1 MIPLSV
7 LDLSPI
13 VQGGTPALAFRRT
26 LELAQHAERLG
37 YTRFWLAEHHNMPGI
52 GSAATAVLIGH
63 VGAGTSRIRIGA
75 GGIMLPNHAP
85 LQVAEQFGTLESLFP
100 GRIDLGLGRAPGTDR
115 SAAMALRRT
124 LNADPDNFPND
135 VLEVMEFLAD
145 PQPDQPVQAVPGAGL
160 RVPIWILGSSTFG
173 AQVAAALGLPF
184 AFASHFAPA
193 MLFDAIGIYRERFT
207 PSAQLPAP
215 HLMLGVNVV
224 AADTDDEAR
233 FLASSG
239 RQSFASLR
247 SGRPIQLPP
256 PSKEWER
263 DLSDPGDPLRRSR
276 VSFVGS
282 PGTVAAQMR
291 DFVERTQADELMV
304 VSHIYDQSARL
315 RSYEIAAATMTE
327 PSVRRRRSSSRTDTE
342 SLGALEPK
350 LAHGFYRP
358 HRRPDRQPPRLRR
371 DARMRHQ
378 HLGTAEESCRRA
390 RRTAQ
395 GIRPGPQF
403 LRHRRQR
410 LLLPVA
416 IQRWSLPSLQQR
428 LFQDRW
434 TSHSARPV
442 LRPPASRKSLS
453 LTSDLAARV

>member
-13 VQGGTPALAFRRT
+13 VQGGTPAQAFRLT

-63 VGAGTSRIRIGA
+63 VGAGTSHIRIGA

-100 GRIDLGLGRAPGTDR
+100 GRVDLGLGRAPGTDR
-115 SAAMALRRT
+115 FAAMALRRT
-124 LNADPDNFPND
+124 LNSDPDSFPND

-145 PQPDQPVQAVPGAGL
+145 PQPGQPVQAVPGAGL

-215 HLMLGVNVV
+215 HVMLGVNVV

-247 SGRPIQLPP
+247 TGHPIQLPP
-256 PSKEWER
+256 PSKEWVRE
-263 DLSDPGDPLRRSR
+263 LSDPTDPLRRSR

-282 PGTVAAQMR
+282 PGTVAAEMR
-291 DFVERTQADELMV
+291 EFLERTRADELMV

-315 RSYEIAAATMTE
+315 RSYEIAAATMTD
-327 PSVRRRRSSSRTDTE
+327 PSV
-342 SLGALEPK
+342 
-350 LAHGFYRP
+350 
-358 HRRPDRQPPRLRR
+358 
-371 DARMRHQ
+371 
-378 HLGTAEESCRRA
+378 
-390 RRTAQ
+390 
-395 GIRPGPQF
+395 PGPSDA
-403 LRHRRQR
+403 
-410 LLLPVA
+410 PVGEA
-416 IQRWSLPSLQQR
+416 RSPSA
-428 LFQDRW
+428 
-434 TSHSARPV
+434 HS
-442 LRPPASRKSLS
+442 
-453 LTSDLAARV
+453 